1 MQQMLAVTQRSGDA
15 KTENIL
21 GRITVIGYP
30 RTFLQGKDTFQMET
44 YKRLIVFKAG
54 FYACLASTLVKC
66 EGRTLNNSIL
76 IKSLLKSYKK
86 LVQKRHRPKGLAQ

>member
-30 RTFLQGKDTFQMET
+30 RTFLQGKETFKMET
-44 YKRLIVFKAG
+44 YERLIVLKK
-54 FYACLASTLVKC
+54 CNSSNIASSNDIVSRQDR
-66 EGRTLNNSIL
+66 EM
-76 IKSLLKSYKK
+76 
-86 LVQKRHRPKGLAQ
+86 